1 MGQSQKGEM
10 TVKQQ
15 LNYRFINPNSEEETI
30 KKLIS
35 ICIAANTKK
44 IEDALLGDDREGDN
58 IEKKWVS

>member
-1 MGQSQKGEM
+1 M
-10 TVKQQ
+10 KQE

-44 IEDALLGDDREGDN
+44 IEDALFLPKQDN
-58 IEKKWVS
+58 SLILSLRL

>member
-10 TVKQQ
+10 IVKQQ

-44 IEDALLGDDREGDN
+44 IENALLGDDREEDN

>member
-10 TVKQQ
+10 IVKQQ

-44 IEDALLGDDREGDN
+44 IEDALLGDDREEDN

>member
-1 MGQSQKGEM
+1 M
-10 TVKQQ
+10 KQE

-44 IEDALLGDDREGDN
+44 IEDALLGNDCEGYD
-58 IEKKWVS
+58 IEKKWLS

>member
-1 MGQSQKGEM
+1 M
-10 TVKQQ
+10 TVKQE

-44 IEDALLGDDREGDN
+44 IEDALLGDDCEGYD
-58 IEKKWVS
+58 IEKKWLS